1 MLRRYLP
8 VMALVLALTG
18 LPGAGVTAEPAPID
32 QAGPRYLPTDRGLEG
47 GSSHSPENLAD
58 QIDALRR
65 EIALTKLQ
73 LDTAVEELG
82 RLREF
87 LATENLDQQ
96 FERWKSERAK
106 LLEERLRLRRER
118 HRLEEARRSV
128 HQATVAQ
135 AQQEAKARNEAADA
149 AAEALEPGWS
159 VQYMLGFIRQEADEE
174 LFVKVHP
181 TTGRVHFTRRRDIDP
196 DNVMVRGTFLNRS
209 AAPWRYT
216 FEIRIGGEAG
226 ISSSTP
232 VIGKWRYQTPVL
244 TPGQLH
250 AFEVKVPVDNA
261 YSVEVVQI
269 GNITADRPAVIPAE
283 VTAN

>member
-1 MLRRYLP
+1 MLKRYRP
-8 VMALVLALTG
+8 AIVAVCGMALAALA
-18 LPGAGVTAEPAPID
+18 PATAQQAPTD
-32 QAGPRYLPTDRGLEG
+32 QAAPRYLPTDSTS
-47 GSSHSPENLAD
+47 GSSAGHASQPLAE

-82 RLREF
+82 RVRDF
-87 LATENLDQQ
+87 LATQNLDQQ
-96 FERWKSERAK
+96 FEQWKAERAN
-106 LLEERLRLRRER
+106 LLEQRLRLRRER
-118 HRLEEARRSV
+118 HRLEEARRAL
-128 HQATVAQ
+128 HQATVVQ
-135 AQQEAKARNEAADA
+135 AQQEAKAQQDAADA
-149 AAEALEPGWS
+149 AAEAVEPSWS
-159 VQYMLGFIRQEADEE
+159 VQYMLGFIHQDAEEE

-181 TTGRVHFTRRRDIDP
+181 TTGRVHFTRRRDLDP

-232 VIGKWRYQTPVL
+232 VIGKWRYQTPLL

-283 VTAN
+283 VAEN